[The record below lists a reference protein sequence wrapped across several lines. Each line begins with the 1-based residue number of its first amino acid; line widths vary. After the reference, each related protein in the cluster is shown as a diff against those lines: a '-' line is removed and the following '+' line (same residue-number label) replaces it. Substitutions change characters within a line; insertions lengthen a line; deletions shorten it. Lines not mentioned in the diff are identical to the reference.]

1 MLREVLKKEEKKVEY
16 LELIYDLI
24 FVYVIGRNNT
34 LLHNVSN
41 GFVEMNMFAAYLLC
55 SLTVI
60 QIWSFSTYYINM
72 HGRNGLR
79 EHVFILINMFLL
91 YFLGEG
97 TRADWQQQQ
106 LLLQYVLAW
115 ALILIN
121 IGTQYIL
128 ELRNRK
134 NDPMI
139 FRQTRRM
146 LIVLFGEAA
155 IVLCILP
162 VYHATGVNLAP
173 AAILYGI
180 VGTMVHGKNAKVR
193 LVDFTHLSERI
204 MLYVVFTFGEMIIA
218 LSGYFEGELTVNS
231 VYFALMSFLIVV
243 GLFLSYGTVYDHLI
257 DREMSTP
264 GLIYM
269 LLHIILIFALSLITA
284 SLEFMRNDEINLLP
298 KMILLILS
306 VLMFYLPLFFTLRY
320 GKSRCRPTA
329 RFILLMTGIA
339 VSFVLLMLL
348 FREYMHINIALTVL
362 YVFGVFFILYRFGK
376 AKETPQEKIEN
387 SNE

>member
-97 TRADWQQQQ
+97 TRADWQQHQ
-106 LLLQYVLAW
+106 LQYVLAW

-387 SNE
+387 SNK

>member
-106 LLLQYVLAW
+106 LQYVLAW

-376 AKETPQEKIEN
+376 AKETPQGKIEN

>member
-24 FVYVIGRNNT
+24 FVYVIGRNST
-34 LLHNVSN
+34 LLHHATN

-79 EHVFILINMFLL
+79 DHIFILINMFLL

-97 TRADWQQQQ
+97 TRADWQKHQ
-106 LLLQYVLAW
+106 LQYHLAW

-121 IGTQYIL
+121 IGTQYII

-134 NDPMI
+134 KDLMI
-139 FRQTRRM
+139 FQQTRRM

-155 IVLCILP
+155 IVLCNLP
-162 VYHATGVNLAP
+162 VYQATGFNLAP
-173 AAILYGI
+173 AAILFGI
-180 VGTMVHGKNAKVR
+180 VGTMVHGKRAKVR

-231 VYFALMSFLIVV
+231 IYFALMSFLIVV

-284 SLEFMRNDEINLLP
+284 SLEFMRNAEINLFP
-298 KMILLILS
+298 KMMLLIIS
-306 VLMFYLPLFFTLRY
+306 FLMFYIPLFFTLCY
-320 GKSRCRPTA
+320 SKSRCRPTA
-329 RFILLMTGIA
+329 GFMLTMAGIA
-339 VSFVLLMLL
+339 VSFVVLMLL

-362 YVFGVFFILYRFGK
+362 YVFGIFFMLYRFGK
-376 AKETPQEKIEN
+376 AKDK
-387 SNE
+387 

>member
-106 LLLQYVLAW
+106 LQYVLAW

-269 LLHIILIFALSLITA
+269 LLHIILIFALSLITD